1 MTIVNIHDSGVSMKI
16 VFTKM
21 HVLNNEFIVIDGVK
35 QSFRPNAKLIRQW
48 ADKHNGI
55 GFDQLLLIEKPQNKQ
70 ADFHYRI
77 FNANG
82 IEVAQCGN
90 GALCVAQFLS
100 TEKLSTANPIR
111 LATKTSFLELQLG
124 HDHEVTANLGAP
136 IFDPEKIPFIR
147 FSDGPIHP
155 LETPFGRFDCC
166 VLSLGNPHCIL
177 QVDHLETAPVE
188 ELGAYLNQ
196 SPHPYFPQG
205 TNVEFMKVQN
215 PKNIAVR
222 VYERGVGET
231 QACGSG
237 ACAAV
242 IAGRLLNRLKTEVKV
257 HLPGGQLNVTWQGN
271 ASPVFLTGKGEAVYC
286 SHLEI

>member
-1 MTIVNIHDSGVSMKI
+1 MKI

-21 HVLNNEFIVIDGVK
+21 HVLNNEFIVVNGIK
-35 QSFRPNAKLIRQW
+35 QSFKPNPKLIRQW
-48 ADKHNGI
+48 ADRRNGI
-55 GFDQLLLIEKPQNKQ
+55 GFDQLLLIEKPHNKQ
-70 ADFHYRI
+70 THFHYRI

-82 IEVAQCGN
+82 NEVAQCGN

-100 TEKLSTANPIR
+100 AQKLFPENPIR
-111 LATKTSFLELQLG
+111 LATKTSFIELQLG
-124 HDHEVTANLGAP
+124 KDHEVTANLGIP
-136 IFDPEKIPFIR
+136 IFEPDKIPVISASEGFIY
-147 FSDGPIHP
+147 P

-177 QVDHLETAPVE
+177 QVDDLENAPVE

-196 SPHPYFPQG
+196 SPHTYFPQG
-205 TNVEFMKVQN
+205 INIEFITIKN
-215 PKNIAVR
+215 PRRIDLR

-242 IAGRLLNRLKTEVKV
+242 IAGRLLNRLKKNVKV
-257 HLPGGQLNVTWQGN
+257 HLPGGQLNVYWQGLG
-271 ASPVFLTGKGEAVYC
+271 SPVLLTGKGETIFQG
-286 SHLEI
+286 EIEIKN